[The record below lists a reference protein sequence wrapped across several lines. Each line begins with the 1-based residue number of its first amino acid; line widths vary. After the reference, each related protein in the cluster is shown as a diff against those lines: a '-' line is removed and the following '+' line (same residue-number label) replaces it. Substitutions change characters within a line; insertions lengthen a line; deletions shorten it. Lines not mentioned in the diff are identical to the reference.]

1 MLDGSLISECHQG
14 QRAYLPA
21 QQAGYKTA
29 ALPPDSSRTK
39 VTCNPGGFHISGSKS
54 RAQVQAEAADFV
66 TKGGMDSFKSNNYSP
81 AESSG
86 ASSKTREQVQNEY
99 LNETPEQRKDRMEL
113 YRGRMF

>member
-1 MLDGSLISECHQG
+1 MRTIRTSKFVALALAATSFVAAGGALANGYVHPENSEK
-14 QRAYLPA
+14 
-21 QQAGYKTA
+21 GYKVV
-29 ALPPDSSRTK
+29 PEHFKSD
-39 VTCNPGGFHISGSKS
+39 KS

-66 TKGGMDSFKSNNYSP
+66 KKGGMDSFKSNNYSP